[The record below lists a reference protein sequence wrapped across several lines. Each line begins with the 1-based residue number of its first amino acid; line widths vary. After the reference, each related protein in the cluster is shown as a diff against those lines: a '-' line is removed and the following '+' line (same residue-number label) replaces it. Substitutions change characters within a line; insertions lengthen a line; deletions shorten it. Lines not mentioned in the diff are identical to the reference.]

1 MATLRRLWTI
11 GVLLSAALWVPPD
24 GIATGAPAVTE
35 TPAAPANFDA
45 FLAEL
50 WPDARSRGISR
61 ATFDRA
67 FAGLVPDPRVIAATK
82 RQPEYGKPAGA
93 YVNSMGS
100 NARVATG
107 ERRASRHAEIFQAV
121 ERKFAVDRWVILGI
135 WGIETSFGE
144 DKDRWDVIRSLATLA
159 QARFRHPYFRDELI
173 VALRIVQDG
182 HIARDK
188 MLGSWAGAM
197 GQPQFM
203 PSNFFDYAV
212 DFSANGRRD
221 IWNDVPDVLASI
233 ANYLRKEGWNNDLT
247 WGFEVIIP
255 QDFDYRRSRGSFADW
270 AQLGLRRP
278 TGQELPALG
287 DAILFFPSGAA
298 GPAFL
303 VTDNFAVVRRYN
315 NSDLYA
321 LAVLQ
326 LADRIRGLAPVKAAW
341 PLDDRQLSRDQRLAL
356 QAKLAELGYAIRDF
370 EGHFDFDLRDA
381 VRELQLKYG
390 IRPDGHPTPSL
401 LERLGIR

>member
-67 FAGLVPDPRVIAATK
+67 FAGLIPDPRVIAATK

-144 DKDRWDVIRSLATLA
+144 DKDRWDVSVRW
-159 QARFRHPYFRDELI
+159 RHSHRP
-173 VALRIVQDG
+173 
-182 HIARDK
+182 
-188 MLGSWAGAM
+188 GSA
-197 GQPQFM
+197 
-203 PSNFFDYAV
+203 
-212 DFSANGRRD
+212 
-221 IWNDVPDVLASI
+221 
-233 ANYLRKEGWNNDLT
+233 
-247 WGFEVIIP
+247 IP
-255 QDFDYRRSRGSFADW
+255 IS
-270 AQLGLRRP
+270 
-278 TGQELPALG
+278 
-287 DAILFFPSGAA
+287 
-298 GPAFL
+298 
-303 VTDNFAVVRRYN
+303 VTN
-315 NSDLYA
+315 
-321 LAVLQ
+321 
-326 LADRIRGLAPVKAAW
+326 
-341 PLDDRQLSRDQRLAL
+341 
-356 QAKLAELGYAIRDF
+356 
-370 EGHFDFDLRDA
+370 
-381 VRELQLKYG
+381 
-390 IRPDGHPTPSL
+390 
-401 LERLGIR
+401 

>member
-1 MATLRRLWTI
+1 M
-11 GVLLSAALWVPPD
+11 WVPPD

-233 ANYLRKEGWNNDLT
+233 ANYLRKEGWNDDLT

-255 QDFDYRRSRGSFADW
+255 QDFDYRRSRGSFAGW

-303 VTDNFAVVRRYN
+303 VTDNFAVIKRYN
-315 NSDLYA
+315 DSA
-321 LAVLQ
+321 CT
-326 LADRIRGLAPVKAAW
+326 
-341 PLDDRQLSRDQRLAL
+341 LSRCCSLRIAYAGLHRSRLRGPWMIVSYRATNDWRC
-356 QAKLAELGYAIRDF
+356 KRNW
-370 EGHFDFDLRDA
+370 
-381 VRELQLKYG
+381 
-390 IRPDGHPTPSL
+390 PSL
-401 LERLGIR
+401 AMRSATSKGISTSTCAMRFASFN

>member
-1 MATLRRLWTI
+1 M
-11 GVLLSAALWVPPD
+11 
-24 GIATGAPAVTE
+24 
-35 TPAAPANFDA
+35 
-45 FLAEL
+45 
-50 WPDARSRGISR
+50 
-61 ATFDRA
+61 
-67 FAGLVPDPRVIAATK
+67 
-82 RQPEYGKPAGA
+82 
-93 YVNSMGS
+93 
-100 NARVATG
+100 
-107 ERRASRHAEIFQAV
+107 
-121 ERKFAVDRWVILGI
+121 ILGI

-315 NSDLYA
+315 DSDLYA
-321 LAVLQ
+321 LAVLP

-401 LERLGIR
+401 LERLGIRQSRTRGAAWALGYGLEMHQTNTDHIRRPAQTSSRVAGGRPHAFRKFPYRNNNLQNWLRMPGRLWGRRSFQAKSPFRTKFRQIGEPLLPGLEPGELGVREHSEP